1 MEKLEITNPK
11 VVDFYKQRPGLN
23 FENINVMVVDML
35 ENCVN
40 TKSLDNSLAKQM
52 VDNFDS
58 LKDSLSKIKD
68 EYTDDLKKILH
79 NSTISGN
86 ENLATLIKEHT
97 NTIQDRTKLILTEY
111 IPKNNDIIS
120 NIVALTELRLKENLN
135 EIKNLT
141 NSNKD
146 KQNKLEDD
154 VNSLIHKMDGATGK
168 GKISEN
174 TLELVLNNLFPSAE
188 IINSSTTKESGDY
201 ILKRENLHDIRFEN
215 KNYNTNV
222 PTTGLRKFKRDME
235 INNSSGIMLCQ
246 NFGIVSKNNYEFE
259 IFNGNVYVYLHKVN
273 YDPDKIKTAVDI
285 IDHIKKELQNKEINK
300 DIFMDKD
307 LFAKINAEFIKI
319 IEKRDNIII
328 NIKKY
333 NENIIKDL
341 RDVDFPILR
350 DFISINSGST
360 ESKKFKCEFCGLIP
374 PKNNIKAL
382 QTHYRFC
389 KEKICNIEQKLQSK
403 IIKPSFF
410 KKSTSSISSDAS
422 SSSSSVSSISDHDS
436 D

>member
-1 MEKLEITNPK
+1 MQKLEISNGR
-11 VVDFYKQRPGLN
+11 VVEFYKQHPALD
-23 FENINVMVVDML
+23 FENINIMVVDML
-35 ENCVN
+35 ENIIN
-40 TKSLDNSLAKQM
+40 TKSLDNMLAKQI
-52 VDNFDS
+52 VDNLDL
-58 LKDSLSKIKD
+58 LKNSLSTTKD
-68 EYTDDLKKILH
+68 EYMEELNKIIH

-86 ENLATLIKEHT
+86 ENLTKMIKEHS

-120 NIVALTELRLKENLN
+120 NIVSLTELRLKEHLS
-135 EIKNLT
+135 EIKNIT

-154 VNSLIHKMDGATGK
+154 VNSLIHKMDGAVGK
-168 GKISEN
+168 GKVSE
-174 TLELVLNNLFPSAE
+174 TSLELVLNNLFPSAE
-188 IINSSTTKESGDY
+188 IVNSSKTKESADY
-201 ILKRENLHDIRFEN
+201 ILRRDGLHDIRFEN
-215 KNYNTNV
+215 KNYTANV
-222 PTTGLRKFKRDME
+222 PITFVNKFKRDME
-235 INNSSGIMLCQ
+235 VNNSSGIMLCQ

-285 IDHIKKELQNKEINK
+285 IDHIKKEIQNKEVNK
-300 DIFMDKD
+300 DIFMDKE

-333 NENIIKDL
+333 NEHIIKDL

-350 DFISINSGST
+350 DFININSGST
-360 ESKKFKCEFCGLIP
+360 ETKKFKCEFCGLIP
-374 PKNNIKAL
+374 PKNNLKAL

-389 KEKICNIEQKLQSK
+389 KDSNVNTKKINIKS
-403 IIKPSFF
+403 PSE
-410 KKSTSSISSDAS
+410 S
-422 SSSSSVSSISDHDS
+422 SSEINSDNELDIF
-436 D
+436 